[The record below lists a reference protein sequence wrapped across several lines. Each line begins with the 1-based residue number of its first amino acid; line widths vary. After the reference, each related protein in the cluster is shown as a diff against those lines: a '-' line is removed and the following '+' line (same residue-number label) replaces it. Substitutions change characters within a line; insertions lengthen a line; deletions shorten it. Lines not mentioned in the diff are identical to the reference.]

1 MLPEQLNIMR
11 NMFGDVAQTDPKQ
24 TSTDGKKESTT
35 YNRFA
40 GKISANHAVEWLNDS
55 QQTPTVA
62 SKGVCY
68 AMPRTG
74 TASEQAFALVDEIR
88 TLGALDFMR
97 PVLNEAA

>member
-1 MLPEQLNIMR
+1 L
-11 NMFGDVAQTDPKQ
+11 VAF
-24 TSTDGKKESTT
+24 KELTF
-35 YNRFA
+35 N
-40 GKISANHAVEWLNDS
+40 G
-55 QQTPTVA
+55 
-62 SKGVCY
+62 